1 MSEPISKGG
10 TAHPRLTR
18 QQKAAAVIV
27 SLGTDKASQL
37 YQYMDPEDVEQIT
50 LEVAKLGYLDSS
62 ATEDVLTEYY
72 QMCMTNKAVTEGGL
86 EYARAVLE
94 KAFGQQTAT
103 SLLEKVTKSLK
114 NREFAFLNKADEK
127 SLYAALQH
135 ERPQTIA
142 LVLSYVDAEKSAA
155 VIEELDDERQVRVI
169 ENMANMESASPT
181 AVKIIEAEMEKKFS
195 SLMTASNVKVGGVD
209 FVADV
214 MNNLD
219 RSSEKNIFD
228 RLAEYNEPLADEI
241 RKRMFVFEDIVTMDD
256 RSVQRFVR
264 DCDPRDLVLALKG
277 ANSDVANK
285 IFTNMSARMAQ
296 SIREFIKSEVNEQ
309 GNKIKKVRSFDKVI
323 GEVGFDDKQK
333 KLAKKYLE
341 ELKGSYLAKDTLKN
355 QDEKIKFIKKVSELS
370 YENYEKYKIL
380 PSITVGQAILESRW
394 GESDLSKN
402 SNNIFGVKADAR
414 WNGKVVEVNTS
425 ENYDDKIVAKFR
437 KYDSIKDSINDHGK
451 FLTENKRYEESGLFK
466 ATHYTTQAQAL
477 EDAGYA
483 TKKNED
489 GELIYADILIDL
501 IKKYNLQLLDREV
514 QEIN

>member
-219 RSSEKNIFD
+219 RSSEKNLVA
-228 RLAEYNEPLADEI
+228 RLAEDHEPLADEI

-296 SIREFIKSEVNEQ
+296 SIREDLEITSN
-309 GNKIKKVRSFDKVI
+309 VRIRDVEEAQQRI
-323 GEVGFDDKQK
+323 VGIIRD
-333 KLAKKYLE
+333 LE
-341 ELKGSYLAKDTLKN
+341 ERSELIILKGGKD
-355 QDEKIKFIKKVSELS
+355 
-370 YENYEKYKIL
+370 
-380 PSITVGQAILESRW
+380 
-394 GESDLSKN
+394 
-402 SNNIFGVKADAR
+402 
-414 WNGKVVEVNTS
+414 
-425 ENYDDKIVAKFR
+425 
-437 KYDSIKDSINDHGK
+437 
-451 FLTENKRYEESGLFK
+451 
-466 ATHYTTQAQAL
+466 
-477 EDAGYA
+477 
-483 TKKNED
+483 
-489 GELIYADILIDL
+489 DIIA
-501 IKKYNLQLLDREV
+501 
-514 QEIN
+514 